1 MTVRGKKVGESD
13 EWTDEKQVA
22 FEKAIKTWIE
32 INGRIPSLEQESDI
46 WESLAFPKKEIDNT
60 AQ

>member
-1 MTVRGKKVGESD
+1 VGEPD
-13 EWTDEKQVA
+13 EWTDEKQMA